1 MDEIVRTITTDSKAK
16 KTISTTEMITKRLPV
31 GLGVR

>member
-1 MDEIVRTITTDSKAK
+1 MDEIVRTITTDTAAK
-16 KTISTTEMITKRLPV
+16 KITSTTEMITKRLPV